1 MADLSPDPERRARG
15 LDVYRKVYGQDAPV
29 FESGEV
35 EFFDSM
41 LANLFG
47 EVWGRPGLS
56 IPDRRLVII
65 GVLAAQNRFEILEVQ
80 LLRALKDDEL
90 TPEQVREIIIQLI
103 SYIGYS
109 SSSDLY
115 RVSETAIA
123 TYRAEAK

>member
-15 LDVYRKVYGQDAPV
+15 LDVYRKVYGQDALV

-65 GVLAAQNRFEILEVQ
+65 GVLAAQNRFEILGVQ

>member
-1 MADLSPDPERRARG
+1 MGSARIVNTGSTISDYWSASSPKSFRDTRG
-15 LDVYRKVYGQDAPV
+15 STPAC
-29 FESGEV
+29 
-35 EFFDSM
+35 
-41 LANLFG
+41 
-47 EVWGRPGLS
+47 
-56 IPDRRLVII
+56 
-65 GVLAAQNRFEILEVQ
+65 AQ
-80 LLRALKDDEL
+80 DDEL

>member
-1 MADLSPDPERRARG
+1 M
-15 LDVYRKVYGQDAPV
+15 
-29 FESGEV
+29 
-35 EFFDSM
+35 
-41 LANLFG
+41 
-47 EVWGRPGLS
+47 
-56 IPDRRLVII
+56 II
-65 GVLAAQNRFEILEVQ
+65 GVLAAQNRFEILGVQ